1 MRFKIFLIFIL
12 AVFNVYAIDCNLMK
26 HLADPKLA
34 DNLKFWE
41 EYGTLSNSGKLN
53 DRTLKDLLKKHTAE
67 PPEVQVAAKTAPR
80 EPINYSS
87 TKKADKEIS
96 QLSPVLKKHYEEFMT
111 LMSDKS
117 GLQQL
122 YANPGRW
129 HMEKIKAKADHYTV
143 RLNGGVRVLFKME
156 KNEISIIEVNAAKIH
171 AI

>member
-1 MRFKIFLIFIL
+1 MRFKIIIFTFLII
-12 AVFNVYAIDCNLMK
+12 FNVHAIDCNLMK
-26 HLADPKLA
+26 LLTDPKLA

-41 EYGTLSNSGKLN
+41 EYGSLSNSGKLS
-53 DRTLKDLLKKHTAE
+53 DRTLKDLLKKHNAE
-67 PPEVQVAAKTAPR
+67 VPDVQVQVKQPPR

-143 RLNGGVRVLFKME
+143 RLNGGVRILFKME
-156 KNEISIIEVNAAKIH
+156 KNDISIIEVNAAKIH
-171 AI
+171 SI